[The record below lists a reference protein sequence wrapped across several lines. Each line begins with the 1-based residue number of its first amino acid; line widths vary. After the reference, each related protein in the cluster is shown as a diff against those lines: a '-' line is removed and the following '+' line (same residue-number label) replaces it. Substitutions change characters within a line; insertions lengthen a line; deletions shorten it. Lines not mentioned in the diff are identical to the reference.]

1 MQVTYTLQEI
11 NNVVKALYNSFN
23 NIKIWAFYAPM
34 GAGKTTLIHQLC
46 AYLEVE
52 DEVSSPTFAII
63 NQYKSVK
70 ENTIYHMDWY
80 RIKDEEEAIQAGVE
94 DVLYSRNLCL
104 IEWPSIA
111 ESLLPN
117 TFLKIEIEIIDAQTR
132 KLHALVC
139 S

>member
-94 DVLYSRNLCL
+94 DVLYSQNLCL

-132 KLHALVC
+132 KLHAQVC

>member
-132 KLHALVC
+132 KLHAQVC